1 MKKSLLLLCILI
13 PALTWA
19 GPVSRTKALGEAVS
33 FIKEKHPQSAAPSIT
48 IAAQGEVTALGQ
60 PAYYIFNNGNAFQA
74 NASQTIAPFR
84 AYFDIVS
91 PSKPVNTINI
101 IIIDDNPTGITNV
114 NGNDNGNDNG
124 WYTLE
129 GHRLNSKPTQ
139 QGIYLH
145 NGKKVSVRK

>member
-13 PALTWA
+13 PALIWA

-60 PAYYIFNNGNAFQA
+60 PAYYIFN
-74 NASQTIAPFR
+74 
-84 AYFDIVS
+84 
-91 PSKPVNTINI
+91 I

-114 NGNDNGNDNG
+114 NGNDNG

-129 GHRLNSKPTQ
+129 GQRLNSKPTQ

>member
-13 PALTWA
+13 PALIWA

-60 PAYYIFNNGNAFQA
+60 PAYYIFN
-74 NASQTIAPFR
+74 
-84 AYFDIVS
+84 
-91 PSKPVNTINI
+91 I

-114 NGNDNGNDNG
+114 NGNDHGNDHG

-129 GHRLNSKPTQ
+129 GQRLNSKPTQ